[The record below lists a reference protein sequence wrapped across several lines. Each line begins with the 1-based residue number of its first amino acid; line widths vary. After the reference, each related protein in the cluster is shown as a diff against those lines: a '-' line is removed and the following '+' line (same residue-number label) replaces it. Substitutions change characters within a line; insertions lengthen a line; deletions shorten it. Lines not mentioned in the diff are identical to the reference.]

1 MLLVNQRAQTYIN
14 SLGFG
19 LSSLNKIEFVF
30 LETTN
35 LSGFWVGILTTR
47 IGYELSEPPP
57 IDMGLPSIT
66 LAPKSFYRT
75 GWFLFVSLGIAPW
88 FNTKA
93 SQTNNFLL
101 FCRDLDINGGK
112 NSVWPDPFSTKNW
125 S

>member
-1 MLLVNQRAQTYIN
+1 MLLVNRRAQTYID

-66 LAPKSFYRT
+66 LAPKSFYTT

-88 FNTKA
+88 FNTEA
-93 SQTNNFLL
+93 S
-101 FCRDLDINGGK
+101 
-112 NSVWPDPFSTKNW
+112 
-125 S
+125 